1 ELCIEDRAGEEQ
13 IFIHAQRDWD
23 QNIRH
28 DQRIRVGNE
37 RHERIEAN
45 RYTENLAEEHHRTHA
60 DRRTEIKADDH
71 MTVGGTCHIQLD
83 QGLFIEAGREIHYH
97 AGDKVVID
105 AGMELTASGGGSFLK
120 LDPSG
125 ATLSGPVIRIN
136 AGGAAGRGSGLG
148 ILTPSVPTMA
158 AMDRSGALLSML
170 THEKYD
176 EQCRFMT
183 CHGKPVPD
191 LTAALLIPGQSAPL
205 KFRTDNDGFS
215 SRITTEQAET
225 LEVHLLWDELEIPD
239 GADDY
244 LKSRNRACGIR
255 RTGYE
260 YEPGLGARHSCGL
273 QRAVVARP
281 ARGYSPSQ
289 QTAHL
294 PPNEKPAP
302 GTRCWFQCACRSDS
316 SHIRPFLPRNGARRQ
331 AGVEGS
337 FLLDGTGSFCQQAGE
352 MWPRFHGLQQPV
364 APWSHCHACQQ
375 RRTWQRQLLVIP
387 GYLRMA
393 LVLCSLF

>member
-1 ELCIEDRAGEEQ
+1 ADAHTSCWLRVASSWAGNHWGSVTIPRIGMEVLVSFLEGDPDQPLVSGCLYNSAHPVPCELPEHKTRSLFKSLSSPGGNGFNELCIEDRAGEEQ

-136 AGGAAGRGSGLG
+136 AGGAAGRGAGLG
-148 ILTPSVPTMA
+148 ILLPTSGDVVEAASTGSGLHPASVNDLHKLKA
-158 AMDRSGALLSML
+158 AA
-170 THEKYD
+170 
-176 EQCRFMT
+176 
-183 CHGKPVPD
+183 
-191 LTAALLIPGQSAPL
+191 
-205 KFRTDNDGFS
+205 TDN
-215 SRITTEQAET
+215 
-225 LEVHLLWDELEIPD
+225 LLL
-239 GADDY
+239 
-244 LKSRNRACGIR
+244 
-255 RTGYE
+255 
-260 YEPGLGARHSCGL
+260 
-273 QRAVVARP
+273 V
-281 ARGYSPSQ
+281 SQ
-289 QTAHL
+289 CH
-294 PPNEKPAP
+294 
-302 GTRCWFQCACRSDS
+302 
-316 SHIRPFLPRNGARRQ
+316 RQ
-331 AGVEGS
+331 A
-337 FLLDGTGSFCQQAGE
+337 DGNCPLETC
-352 MWPRFHGLQQPV
+352 PCR
-364 APWSHCHACQQ
+364 
-375 RRTWQRQLLVIP
+375 
-387 GYLRMA
+387 
-393 LVLCSLF
+393 